1 MERVQYSLER
11 SLPQLRLLD
20 EQKLLSKDELRSITS
35 QRQAFEARL
44 IRRKADKADFE
55 QYLALEHDLNSLV
68 QLRARERVREASK
81 SARKDDP
88 EYKKQLL
95 PRNFFAKQAASY
107 SAVCIGIFERMVR
120 KFRYDVD
127 AWEQYIAWARS
138 RKMRV
143 VAGRVYARA
152 LSLHPS
158 HVPLWISAADH
169 ELNGNADTTA
179 ARALLQRGLRMN
191 QLVDEDAQLARDA
204 QEYPPA
210 KLHKARHGTAHAAR
224 DAGALR
230 WVLTDYEKDVLRL
243 WVEYF
248 RMELVFIE
256 RLRRRWRVLGL
267 DSGAEAAA
275 SLPGDDAFAS
285 ARATAHTVAPEARDA
300 DASDDDEDEA
310 VAAAEA
316 EVDDQVPHATLDE
329 EDAAPAGA
337 RTTPRAGIAIPPG
350 HAQIMGGAIPLVLLT
365 NAQKSL
371 PASVQLYL
379 FTALLQLLAAFP
391 FFDSVVVREYGEVLS
406 LRTSDAPLGSGDQLR
421 RRLVEGVLRSVH
433 TLGETMWSEAGQLAD
448 AVLHAVHP
456 LLHPWSH
463 SVHPDMECSAMPA
476 SGASEE
482 LEQNGLLHG
491 ASRLH
496 PTFVAALD
504 TLYALAE
511 IPASLRVADAGAGVH
526 DPWSICRPVLFVL
539 QVVSLR
545 LVERTAETDGA
556 ASPSASSDDDG
567 RIAWQPT
574 PYLAMLAQSG
584 DLPVAIRT
592 LTTAFRK
599 RLTASDAHIALAF
612 LATLRFLANPTRAGI
627 EESHLCKYLARAEEK
642 LLATLLR
649 DGPHLDLAWLAI
661 EQLVRRFAA
670 LRADD
675 ADSVDDTALS
685 ALFADAHR
693 LVETDALHPGAWA
706 MYERIGTCVAERRL
720 PDQDA
725 AAPFAFPSATDASDA
740 GAARAAWLSM
750 LQACTTPE
758 NVAQDTSAPV
768 WGSLVLYLGC
778 TRTELPD
785 DAAMLAPHPA
795 RVALWRDFVAWAQHA
810 MQPAPDAP
818 PKQARKAARWAWAT
832 MERAVSRSGALL
844 ASSQLVGTARAHAQA
859 LHDAVV
865 EDVYAAAS
873 APALGVADDAE
884 AERRRTPQPDDALA
898 WLLQHSSASVDCW
911 LALAHREAAWSEAA
925 SDAARAAS
933 AARAVRLY
941 ERAVAQAERTDA
953 ARAVDVW
960 TAYLTYLVHTQRD
973 MRTALATLQRALPRL
988 QAADVA
994 RAHAL
999 QHAWHALV
1007 DSA

>member
-55 QYLALEHDLNSLV
+55 QYLALEHDLNSLI
-68 QLRARERVREASK
+68 QLRARARVREASK
-81 SARKDDP
+81 SAQKDDP

-138 RKMRV
+138 HKMRV

-210 KLHKARHGTAHAAR
+210 KLHKARHGSARATR

-267 DSGAEAAA
+267 DSGAEATA
-275 SLPGDDAFAS
+275 SLPSDDAFAS

-300 DASDDDEDEA
+300 DVSDDDDEA

-316 EVDDQVPHATLDE
+316 EVDEQVPHAAFDD
-329 EDAAPAGA
+329 EDAAPDGT

-350 HAQIMGGAIPLVLLT
+350 HAQIMSGAIPLVLLT
-365 NAQKSL
+365 NAQKAL

-379 FTALLQLLAAFP
+379 YTALLQVLAAFP

-406 LRTSDAPLGSGDQLR
+406 LRTSDGPLGSGDQLR

-433 TLGETMWSEAGQLAD
+433 TLGDKVWSAAGQLAD

-463 SVHPDMECSAMPA
+463 GVYCDMECTAMPA
-476 SGASEE
+476 PVASEE

-496 PTFVAALD
+496 STFVAALD

-511 IPASLRVADAGAGVH
+511 IPPSLRVADAGAGVH
-526 DPWSICRPVLFVL
+526 DPWSICRPVLFLL

-545 LVERTAETDGA
+545 LVERAAEADGA
-556 ASPSASSDDDG
+556 ASPSASSEDDG

-574 PYLAMLAQSG
+574 PYLAMLSQSG
-584 DLPVAIRT
+584 DLPVVIRT

-599 RLTASDAHIALAF
+599 RLTASDAPLALAF

-627 EESHLCKYLARAEEK
+627 EESHLCKYLARAEDK
-642 LLATLLR
+642 LLATLLH

-675 ADSVDDTALS
+675 ADDATLT

-706 MYERIGTCVAERRL
+706 MYERIGACVAARRL
-720 PDQDA
+720 PDQEA
-725 AAPFAFPSATDASDA
+725 AAPFAFPSAADTSDA

-785 DAAMLAPHPA
+785 DAALLAPHPA

-810 MQPAPDAP
+810 VRPAPETSA
-818 PKQARKAARWAWAT
+818 KQARKAARWAWST
-832 MERAVSRSGALL
+832 WERAVSRTGALL

-865 EDVYAAAS
+865 EDVYVAVS
-873 APALGVADDAE
+873 APAEEGADDAE
-884 AERRRTPQPDDALA
+884 GERWRRLQPDDALA
-898 WLLQHSSASVDCW
+898 WLLQHSSASVACW
-911 LALAHREAAWSEAA
+911 LALAHREAAWSEVLP
-925 SDAARAAS
+925 DVGRAAS
-933 AARAVRLY
+933 AGRAVRLY

-953 ARAVDVW
+953 AGVVDVW
-960 TAYLTYLVHTQRD
+960 AAYLAYLVHTQRD

-994 RAHAL
+994 WAHAL
-999 QHAWHALV
+999 QRAWHALV